1 MSDRLAKARRIV
13 AVREQMHKIAEWEQA
28 RLVREHASLERTR
41 GELLASYD
49 HDQFGR
55 LFAESVARRL
65 AQVSRAAQVVVEA
78 KSRQEEKVREEALAL
93 KRAERLETSAEE
105 AARSEADKKAF
116 QALVEASATASSRD
130 KGNASL
136 A

>member
-13 AVREQMHKIAEWEQA
+13 AVREQMHKMAEWEQA
-28 RLVREHASLERTR
+28 RLAREHADLERTR
-41 GELLASYD
+41 GELLSSYD
-49 HDQFGR
+49 HDAFGR

-78 KSRQEEKVREEALAL
+78 KWRQEEKVREEALAL
-93 KRAERLETSAEE
+93 KRAEKQESRAQD

-116 QALVEASATASSRD
+116 QTLVEASAAASSRD
-130 KGNASL
+130 SDNASL

>member
-28 RLVREHASLERTR
+28 RLAREHADLERTR

-49 HDQFGR
+49 HEAFGR
-55 LFAESVARRL
+55 LFAASVARRL

-78 KSRQEEKVREEALAL
+78 KSRQEEKVRDEALAL
-93 KRAERLETSAEE
+93 KRAERMEGHAED
-105 AARSEADKKAF
+105 AARAEADKKAF
-116 QALVEASATASSRD
+116 QVLVEASATASSRD
-130 KGNASL
+130 EGNASL

>member
-28 RLVREHASLERTR
+28 RLIREQAELERTR

-49 HDQFGR
+49 HDLFGR
-55 LFAESVARRL
+55 LFAASVARRL
-65 AQVSRAAQVVVEA
+65 AQVSRAAQTVGEA
-78 KSRQEEKVREEALAL
+78 KARQEEKVRDEALAL
-93 KRAERLETSAEE
+93 KRAERLETHAEV

-116 QALVEASATASSRD
+116 QALVEASATAKPQD
-130 KGNASL
+130 EDNASL